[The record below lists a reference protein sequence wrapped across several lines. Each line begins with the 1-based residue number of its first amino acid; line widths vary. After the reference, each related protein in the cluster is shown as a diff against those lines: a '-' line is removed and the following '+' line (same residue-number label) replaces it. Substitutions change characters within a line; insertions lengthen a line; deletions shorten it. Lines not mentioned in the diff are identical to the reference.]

1 MERLDLKSYA
11 QLEVTERGKSH
22 TEMLIVIG
30 ECSVTTGKLNTR
42 RNVVQCD
49 ESRGIVPLKL
59 WKHSGGIALSQYQNN
74 YYSEY
79 VWNRVR
85 VDR

>member
-1 MERLDLKSYA
+1 M
-11 QLEVTERGKSH
+11 
-22 TEMLIVIG
+22 
-30 ECSVTTGKLNTR
+30 
-42 RNVVQCD
+42 
-49 ESRGIVPLKL
+49 KL